1 LGLSRG
7 CNNPTEVGTLNTCSM
22 KKKRSRVAIVLVG
35 LWVAFTVT
43 LAGWWLVFGLRQL
56 DLIKRLSVEGATDLH
71 RYYQMLL
78 WEGGVLIASLIGGG
92 LALFYYARR
101 EQKRHAQVEEFF
113 AVFTHDAKTS
123 LASLRLQT
131 EALREDFANAGPSPL
146 LDRLLSDTLR
156 LQLQLE
162 NSLFLVNLTE
172 GKLFLEPIRLS
183 DRIDALRH
191 HWPDLEIT
199 QAGDGILTA
208 DARALESV
216 LTNLVHNSVT
226 HGRATRVDFEIENAD
241 AGRLRVRLSDNGSG
255 FQGDPG
261 QLGSKPLVRHT
272 RHSGSGVGLYIVR
285 QLSRRMNG
293 AIDFSRGNDG
303 GFVAALEFPRATATE
318 SKRGTERAAYEAT
331 AAGRR

>member
-1 LGLSRG
+1 
-7 CNNPTEVGTLNTCSM
+7 M
-22 KKKRSRVAIVLVG
+22 KKKRNRIAIVLVG

-56 DLIKRLSVEGATDLH
+56 DLIKSLSLQGAPDLH
-71 RYYQMLL
+71 RYYQMLM

-113 AVFTHDAKTS
+113 AAFTHDAKTS

-131 EALREDFANAGPSPL
+131 EALREDFANTGPSPL

-162 NSLFLVNLTE
+162 NSLFLVNLSG
-172 GKLFLEPIRLS
+172 GKLFFEPIKLS
-183 DRIDALRH
+183 HRIDALRH

-199 QAGDGILTA
+199 RTGDGLVTA

-226 HGRATRVDFEIENAD
+226 HGRATSVEIEIKD
-241 AGRLRVRLSDNGSG
+241 GPAGRLHLRLSDNGSG
-255 FQGDPG
+255 FTGDFR
-261 QLGSKPLVRHT
+261 QLGGKPLVRHT

-285 QLSRRMNG
+285 QLARRMDC
-293 AIDFSRGNDG
+293 AIDFGRGSNG
-303 GFVAALEFPRATATE
+303 GFVADLEVPRAQATQTE
-318 SKRGTERAAYEAT
+318 SGTERAPYEAT
-331 AAGRR
+331 ATGRR

>member
-1 LGLSRG
+1 MR
-7 CNNPTEVGTLNTCSM
+7 
-22 KKKRSRVAIVLVG
+22 KKRSRIAIVLVG

-56 DLIKRLSVEGATDLH
+56 DLIKRLSLPGAGDLH

-113 AVFTHDAKTS
+113 AAFTHDAKTS

-131 EALREDFANAGPSPL
+131 EALREDFANAGPSAL
-146 LDRLLSDTLR
+146 LDRLLGDTLR

-162 NSLFLVNLTE
+162 NSLFLVNLNG
-172 GKLFLEPIRLS
+172 GKLFFEPIKLS
-183 DRIDALRH
+183 DRIGALRH
-191 HWPDLEIT
+191 HWPDLTIT
-199 QAGDGILTA
+199 QGGDGIVTA

-226 HGRATRVDFEIENAD
+226 HGRATRVDVEIVND
-241 AGRLRVRLSDNGSG
+241 DQGRLNLRLTDNGSG
-255 FQGDPG
+255 FQGDFR
-261 QLGSKPLVRHT
+261 QLGKPLVRHT

-285 QLSRRMNG
+285 QLARRMNG
-293 AIDFSRGNDG
+293 TIGFSRGSEG
-303 GFVAALEFPRATATE
+303 GFVAELTFPSAPAVDLA
-318 SKRGTERAAYEAT
+318 RGTERAPYEAT

>member
-1 LGLSRG
+1 
-7 CNNPTEVGTLNTCSM
+7 M
-22 KKKRSRVAIVLVG
+22 KTKRSRIAIVLVG

-56 DLIKRLSVEGATDLH
+56 DLIKSLSVAGATDLH

-101 EQKRHAQVEEFF
+101 EQRRHAQVEEFF
-113 AVFTHDAKTS
+113 AAFTHDAKTS

-131 EALREDFANAGPSPL
+131 EALREDFAHTGPSPL

-162 NSLFLVNLTE
+162 NSLFLVNLSG
-172 GKLFLEPIRLS
+172 GKLFFEPIKLS

-191 HWPDLEIT
+191 HWPDLTIS
-199 QAGDGILTA
+199 QIGDGTVTA

-226 HGRATRVDFEIENAD
+226 HGRATRVDFEISNDDE
-241 AGRLRVRLSDNGSG
+241 GRLNLRLTDNGSG
-255 FQGDPG
+255 FAGDFR
-261 QLGSKPLVRHT
+261 QLGKPLVRHT
-272 RHSGSGVGLYIVR
+272 RHSGSGVGLYIVQ
-285 QLSRRMNG
+285 QLARRMNG
-293 AIDFSRGNDG
+293 AISFSSGSNN
-303 GFVAALEFPRATATE
+303 GFVAELILPRAPAVE
-318 SKRGTERAAYEAT
+318 AGRGMERAVYEAT
-331 AAGRR
+331 ASGRR